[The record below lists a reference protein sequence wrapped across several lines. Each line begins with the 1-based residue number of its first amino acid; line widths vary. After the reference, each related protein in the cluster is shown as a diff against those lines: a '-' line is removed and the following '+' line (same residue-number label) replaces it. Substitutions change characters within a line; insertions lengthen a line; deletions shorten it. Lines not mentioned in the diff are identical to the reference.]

1 LSITQTP
8 VSKGL
13 SKIYFMKIVKAHI
26 KDYQT
31 IYDIAVPVWNAT
43 YKSIL
48 KAEQLDYMLKLMYSQ
63 EAIAEQMSTKGHQ
76 FLLALDDNAA
86 VGFTSYEVNYGAQ
99 ITKIHKLYVLPE
111 THGKGIGRA
120 LINEIEKAATA
131 DDNNTLILNVN
142 RFNPAVNFYNK
153 IGFLNIGEEDVAI
166 GNGYL
171 MEDFIMQK
179 HL

>member
-1 LSITQTP
+1 
-8 VSKGL
+8 
-13 SKIYFMKIVKAHI
+13 MKIVKAHI

-31 IYDIAVPVWNAT
+31 IYDIAVPVWDAT

-48 KAEQLDYMLKLMYSQ
+48 KAEQLDYMLQLMYSR

-86 VGFTSYEVNYGAQ
+86 VGFASYELNYSSET
-99 ITKIHKLYVLPE
+99 TKIHKLYVLPE

-120 LINEIEKAATA
+120 LINEIENAAKANA
-131 DDNNTLILNVN
+131 DRTLLLNVN
-142 RFNPAVNFYNK
+142 RFNPAVNFYSK
-153 IGFLNIGEEDVAI
+153 VGFINVGEEDVAI

-171 MEDFIMQK
+171 MEDYIMQK
-179 HL
+179 HW